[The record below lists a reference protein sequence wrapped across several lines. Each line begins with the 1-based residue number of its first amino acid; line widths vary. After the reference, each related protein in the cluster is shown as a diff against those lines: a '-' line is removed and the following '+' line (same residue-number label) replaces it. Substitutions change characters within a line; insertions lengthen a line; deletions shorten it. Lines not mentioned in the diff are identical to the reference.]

1 MVAGFIKKILFR
13 MNRLNTF
20 VNMYKSAA
28 KEVYLPSLAYINWG
42 IKLLDEGHSKEA
54 LKKFEISKDM
64 AYQNPESYLNIG
76 MIKAKNEEF
85 EEAIEYFRKAIRI
98 DNRIAGNYAVSFNY
112 VRSIYFGAGAHP
124 YRTVDNQVLPVMQ
137 NYAVVGKT
145 VQYAA
150 LQSFFNIGKGFFAKP
165 NR

>member
-20 VNMYKSAA
+20 VNRYKSAA

-98 DNRIAGNYAVSFNY
+98 DNNCAKAYAMLGSAYSEISKSCVTITSVCLFFCAKEVIKSIISYVVFVSRF
-112 VRSIYFGAGAHP
+112 
-124 YRTVDNQVLPVMQ
+124 PVGSS
-137 NYAVVGKT
+137 AKT
-145 VQYAA
+145 T
-150 LQSFFNIGKGFFAKP
+150 
-165 NR
+165 

>member
-20 VNMYKSAA
+20 VNRYKSAA

-98 DNRIAGNYAVSFNY
+98 DNNCAKAYAMLGSAYSEISDFK
-112 VRSIYFGAGAHP
+112 R
-124 YRTVDNQVLPVMQ
+124 
-137 NYAVVGKT
+137 
-145 VQYAA
+145 
-150 LQSFFNIGKGFFAKP
+150 AKKAFDISLKMD
-165 NR
+165 